1 MKKLTTKIWLTAGRR
16 SGSARLAMARR
27 PRPLGDGTPP
37 WRRLSSGSALLVAI
51 LVMGILMT
59 LTLGLSDLVIREIR
73 QTGDMVAAG
82 KAYFAAEAG
91 VENALLDLHENLP
104 GYETAHGVN
113 DNYVSIKDEAS
124 GLDAR
129 YRILNKASS
138 VPFFD
143 QDKPIFLGNSN
154 VPTNVNF
161 VYKFAREATFSE
173 LPLSES
179 AVIPLYS
186 SSDDGKTYE
195 NVKDFLIQYY
205 VNFNDTELQQSGFN
219 SPDEFNNLDIL
230 RWKIFGKPAV
240 GDTTKTDAI
249 SDFFPAAFKSSA
261 RNPMCI
267 GTLQSLDPDGGCLF
281 PVLAQDSEKNLP
293 QSLWG
298 AARECYLSDSGI
310 TGQLKDIQTAE
321 TGGCT
326 IQDFIQHH
334 VQNYLVLG
342 NVINPDVLLPG
353 QKLDT
358 AEAKAKFKIYYR
370 IIAAPGIN
378 PPATDTNP
386 KLVREAASI
395 SADGFAA
402 NGQVKQSIDV
412 KINQSSFL
420 PVFNFSLYHTK
431 ID

>member
-1 MKKLTTKIWLTAGRR
+1 MKKLTTKIWLKQGGFGTAR
-16 SGSARLAMARR
+16 
-27 PRPLGDGTPP
+27 
-37 WRRLSSGSALLVAI
+37 SGSALLVAI

-91 VENALLDLHENLP
+91 VENALLDLHDNLP
-104 GYETAHGVN
+104 GYETKKLPASGTNTVAQ
-113 DNYVSIKDEAS
+113 DNYVAIKDEAS

-161 VYKFAREATFSE
+161 VYESAPEATFSE

-195 NVKDFLIQYY
+195 NVKDFLIEYY
-205 VNFNDTELQQSGFN
+205 VNFNDTELQQSGLK

-261 RNPMCI
+261 LNPMCI
-267 GTLQSLDPDGGCLF
+267 GTLHSLDRDNGCLF
-281 PVLAQDSEKNLP
+281 PV
-293 QSLWG
+293 
-298 AARECYLSDSGI
+298 
-310 TGQLKDIQTAE
+310 
-321 TGGCT
+321 
-326 IQDFIQHH
+326 
-334 VQNYLVLG
+334 
-342 NVINPDVLLPG
+342 
-353 QKLDT
+353 
-358 AEAKAKFKIYYR
+358 
-370 IIAAPGIN
+370 
-378 PPATDTNP
+378 
-386 KLVREAASI
+386 
-395 SADGFAA
+395 
-402 NGQVKQSIDV
+402 
-412 KINQSSFL
+412 
-420 PVFNFSLYHTK
+420 
-431 ID
+431 